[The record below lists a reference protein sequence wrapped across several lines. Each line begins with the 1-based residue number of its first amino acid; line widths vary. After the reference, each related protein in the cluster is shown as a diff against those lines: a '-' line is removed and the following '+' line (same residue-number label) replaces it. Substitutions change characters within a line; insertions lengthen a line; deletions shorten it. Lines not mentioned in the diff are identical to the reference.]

1 MRQAVSLLRPG
12 GVLVYSTCTV
22 TVEENEDQVAWLLHT
37 FPDITLEQQVS
48 PDSPFLNITLEQ
60 QVSPDT
66 PFLTSLWINW
76 SVLTYLS

>member
-1 MRQAVSLLRPG
+1 MLWCCVRQAVSLLRPG

-48 PDSPFLNITLEQ
+48 PD
-60 QVSPDT
+60 T
-66 PFLTSLWINW
+66 PFLTLLWNNR
-76 SVLTYLS
+76 

>member
-1 MRQAVSLLRPG
+1 MLWCVRQAVSLLRPG

-48 PDSPFLNITLEQ
+48 PDTLFPTSLGQ
-60 QVSPDT
+60 HVSPDA
-66 PFLTSLWINW
+66 PFLTSLRSNR
-76 SVLTYLS
+76 